1 MTYSSIVLQTIV
13 STNKPT
19 FHFCTQCRGVTCVS
33 RLSWLATHLFRLCV
47 LVHSPHVESVNG
59 GVAGCLRFVLHNISG
74 CIDYTTVSNPAC
86 NAASKV
92 ISNIFSNFI
101 TNSNVCDATLRMDDT
116 VSEKS
121 QSSETS
127 RTTVFPE
134 VSQSSLSTVEKQS
147 SDASRFEI
155 PMGSRCKDLLPTEKL
170 VDAALL
176 KPHLSGVS
184 RQTHCSIPFVVQ
196 IFFVKTIRGPIERVQ
211 SDTVSISGSVPETDV
226 GQLLG
231 SHSISLKLSM
241 TIYTG
246 ITWYKAV

>member
-19 FHFCTQCRGVTCVS
+19 FHFCTQCRGVTRVS
-33 RLSWLATHLFRLCV
+33 RLQWLATHLFRLCV

-74 CIDYTTVSNPAC
+74 CIDYTTVSYTAC
-86 NAASKV
+86 YAAYKV
-92 ISNIFSNFI
+92 ISKIIPNFT
-101 TNSNVCDATLRMDDT
+101 TNSNVCDATLRMDDM

-121 QSSETS
+121 QSCETS
-127 RTTVFPE
+127 RTIVFPE

-176 KPHLSGVS
+176 KPHLLGVS
-184 RQTHCSIPFVVQ
+184 RQTHCSIPFYDYLYWVYLV
-196 IFFVKTIRGPIERVQ
+196 
-211 SDTVSISGSVPETDV
+211 
-226 GQLLG
+226 
-231 SHSISLKLSM
+231 
-241 TIYTG
+241 
-246 ITWYKAV
+246 